1 MQKRHNEPNLATV
14 KRRATTI
21 PVETMQRT
29 VEAVSSSDKV
39 VNVAPTV
46 SATKEM
52 IGMTVTIGTTIDR
65 KAGDEGY
72 DRLYMYNSLYF

>member
-52 IGMTVTIGTTIDR
+52 IGMRVKIGTTIDR